1 MTQKEAW
8 TRAENLFGKL
18 GTKAEYV
25 KTRYDFYEQKYIPRP
40 YPSIVPKDFRQLI
53 HVLGWATKS
62 VDMLANRLNFVEFG
76 NDVLKANQIF
86 GYSSRKILTKS
97 LILSA
102 LISACSFVYISADAD
117 GYPRLQAIDGKRATG
132 IIDPQTRLLREGVA
146 VLELGE
152 NGEYVKTAYFSP
164 EETWIFDEHGA
175 GKRYD
180 NPTGYPLLVP
190 ICYHV
195 SEVKPFG
202 RSRITL
208 SSMGYI
214 HDAALVLLRTHCAGE
229 FYSFPQKYAL
239 GVSNDAQLDEKKA
252 SMASFIKITQDE
264 NGDKPTFGQFQ
275 QASMTP
281 YIDELRSK
289 AALFAGENDMTL
301 DDLGFSTDN
310 PATRE
315 AIEAAHEN
323 LRATAEAAQ
332 DEFGEGFKNA
342 AYLAACLR
350 DRKQYGRQVM
360 DEVICEWKPVYKPS
374 PSALSGIGD
383 AVGKLQQ
390 AFPDYFTEE
399 KLRRMTG
406 I

>member
-1 MTQKEAW
+1 MTQKDAW
-8 TRAENLFGKL
+8 GRAEALLGKL

-25 KTRYDFYEQKYIPRP
+25 KVRYDFYDQDYIPRP
-40 YPSIVPKDFRQLI
+40 FPTIVPEKFRELI

-62 VDMLANRLNFVEFG
+62 VDMLAKRLIFIEFG
-76 NDVLKANQIF
+76 NDVLNVNQIF
-86 GYSSRKILTKS
+86 RFSSQNILTKS
-97 LILSA
+97 LVLSA
-102 LISACSFVYISADAD
+102 LISSCSFVYISADDD
-117 GYPRLQAIDGKRATG
+117 GYPRLQAIDGSRATG
-132 IIDPQTRLLREGVA
+132 VIDPQTRLLKEGVA
-146 VLELGE
+146 ILELGE
-152 NGEYVKTAYFSP
+152 FGEPVKTAYFAP
-164 EETWIFDEHGA
+164 DETWIFDDKGV
-175 GKRYD
+175 GIRYD

-190 ICYHV
+190 VCYHV
-195 SEVKPFG
+195 SEKKPFG
-202 RSRITL
+202 RSRITK

-239 GVSNDAQLDEKKA
+239 GLSNEAELDEKTA
-252 SMASFIKITQDE
+252 TMASFLKVTQDE

-323 LRATAEAAQ
+323 LRATAKSAQLDFEEA
-332 DEFGEGFKNA
+332 FKNA

-350 DRKQYGRQVM
+350 DGKQYGRQIMADVT
-360 DEVICEWKPVYKPS
+360 CEWRPVYEPS

-406 I
+406 L